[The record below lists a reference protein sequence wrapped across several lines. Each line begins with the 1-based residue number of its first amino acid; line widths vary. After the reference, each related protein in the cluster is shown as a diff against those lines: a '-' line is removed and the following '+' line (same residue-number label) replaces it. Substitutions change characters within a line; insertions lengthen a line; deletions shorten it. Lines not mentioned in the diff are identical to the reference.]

1 MIEKAIAAGDVED
14 GAEALG
20 DFYREASPP
29 DIEKATAA
37 YRQAID
43 AGSTSAMLAL
53 AEMVGPSD
61 AKLAKTMIE
70 KAIAAGD
77 VEDGARSLGDFYR
90 DAEPPDLHKAA
101 AAYRQAIDA
110 GSTSAMLDLAEMI
123 APSDAK
129 LAKTM
134 IERAIAAGDVE
145 DGAMALG
152 NFYRQKTPPDI
163 EKAIEAYQLAA
174 TVGNPSANLIAVR
187 IGGTRNAEVMAGSLV
202 VAARTMS
209 PREVALEMLRF
220 PANTMIASVQQL
232 LSQRGHEPGRPDGRY
247 DSRTKRAI
255 TAFCA
260 ATEVVNCDSEFVT
273 VDLLIALL
281 TE

>member
-77 VEDGARSLGDFYR
+77 VKYGAEALGDFYR
-90 DAEPPDLHKAA
+90 DA
-101 AAYRQAIDA
+101 R
-110 GSTSAMLDLAEMI
+110 
-123 APSDAK
+123 
-129 LAKTM
+129 
-134 IERAIAAGDVE
+134 
-145 DGAMALG
+145 
-152 NFYRQKTPPDI
+152 PPDI

-174 TVGNPSANLIAVR
+174 TAGNPSANLKAAR
-187 IGGTRNAEVMAGSLV
+187 IGDTRNAEAMAVSLV
-202 VAARTMS
+202 AAARMMS

-232 LSQRGHEPGRPDGRY
+232 LSQRGQKIGKPDGNY
-247 DSRTKRAI
+247 GSRTKSAV

-260 ATEVVNCDSEFVT
+260 TTEVVNCDPEFVT
-273 VDLLIALL
+273 LDLLIALL